1 MPILILVVLLLILF
15 VLAPWLMAVFS
26 AIAAMVGIPVLI
38 GASLIVVGGA
48 AWLLWK
54 ILSESFKSVP
64 SDPAMGLIH
73 KLCTHCRR
81 SIPSTEHHCSHCGKL
96 TK

>member
-15 VLAPWLMAVFS
+15 VLAPGLVAVFA
-26 AIAAMVGIPVLI
+26 AIAAVVGIPVLI
-38 GASLIVVGGA
+38 GAALIVVGGA
-48 AWLLWK
+48 AWLLWN

-64 SDPAMGLIH
+64 SGPAVGSVH

>member
-1 MPILILVVLLLILF
+1 MLILILIVLLLILF
-15 VLAPWLMAVFS
+15 VIAPWMLAVF
-26 AIAAMVGIPVLI
+26 AAFAAAVGVPVLI
-38 GASLIVVGGA
+38 AIAVIVAGGL
-48 AWLLWK
+48 AWLLWN

>member
-1 MPILILVVLLLILF
+1 MLILILVVLLLILF

-26 AIAAMVGIPVLI
+26 AIAAAVGIPVLV
-38 GASLIVVGGA
+38 GASLIVVGCA
-48 AWLLWK
+48 AWLLWS
-54 ILSESFKSVP
+54 IFSEAFKSEP
-64 SDPAMGLIH
+64 SDPGMGMIH